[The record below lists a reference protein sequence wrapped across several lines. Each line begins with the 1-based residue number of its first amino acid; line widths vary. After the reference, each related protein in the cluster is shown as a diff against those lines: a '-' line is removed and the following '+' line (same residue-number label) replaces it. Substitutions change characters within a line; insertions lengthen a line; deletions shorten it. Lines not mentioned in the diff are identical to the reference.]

1 MATDAQYAAAEKAVQ
16 QHADQMIAQLNGFE
30 QNMVRQHLNA
40 DLLNGFAKV
49 AVDAALAVK
58 Q

>member
-16 QHADQMIAQLNGFE
+16 QHADQMIAQLGGFE